1 MDDDEADELEF
12 AERLAAAREIMRAH
26 FGIVEIVLGSKGRI
40 VAKTDTAMA
49 KRRTPRMHP
58 KPVRREPRIYK
69 SPFVENHDE

>member
-12 AERLAAAREIMRAH
+12 AGRLATAREIMRAH
-26 FGIVEIVLGSKGRI
+26 AGIVEIALDSKGRI

-58 KPVRREPRIYK
+58 KPKRRDPRIYNA
-69 SPFVENHDE
+69 PFVENPDE

>member
-12 AERLAAAREIMRAH
+12 GERLAAAREIMRAH
-26 FGIVEIVLGSKGRI
+26 AGIAEIALDSKGRI

-58 KPVRREPRIYK
+58 KPKRRDPRIYT
-69 SPFVENHDE
+69 SPFLEYPEE